1 MSERRTIGQIL
12 IELGRIT
19 EDDVARAL
27 EHQRDSGGYFGE
39 ALVALGVVSQ
49 DELEWGLASQ
59 HDLPYVFPDADA
71 CDLEA
76 AALVS
81 AEWALANLTLPIMRV
96 GDTIQ
101 VIVDS
106 PLKDDPIRE
115 LRERTGLDVDLA
127 LAAPASIR
135 EVIGEVFARLA
146 TAEEEGATPVALELA
161 LGDILAGEAP
171 RFGISVRGA
180 RALVWWESPGG
191 VRRRPLSAGWKS
203 ELERLL
209 APGPT
214 EMTSNARRADWVADV
229 GFDDQIVSVDVH
241 YMADESGREFA
252 FHRKEGAPELDAR
265 FGPVPPELSGEML
278 ALAHGGDARI
288 LIRSTSDDL
297 ARSITPHLPA
307 LLLGPT
313 WRSVY
318 LYAAGGAE
326 HEAFS
331 IHLRDGTGWAAEAD
345 ALRAFRFDAA
355 TIDFTGASGDP
366 ALLRGVAGALFV
378 LGDPSVAEPLG
389 IRWTLDIDP
398 GTDGDLSWS
407 LGPFNG

>member
-19 EDDVARAL
+19 DDDVARAL

-71 CDLEA
+71 CDLDV

-96 GDTIQ
+96 GDTVQ

-106 PLKDDPIRE
+106 PLKDEPIRE
-115 LRERTGLDVDLA
+115 LRERTGLDVDMA

-146 TAEEEGATPVALELA
+146 AADEEGATPVALDVA
-161 LGDILAGEAP
+161 LGDILTNEAP

-180 RALVWWESPGG
+180 RPLVWWESPGG

-203 ELERLL
+203 ELERVLV
-209 APGPT
+209 PGPM
-214 EMTSNARRADWVADV
+214 EMMSNARRADWVADV
-229 GFDDQIVSVDVH
+229 GFDDQVVSVDVH
-241 YMADESGREFA
+241 YLADESGRELA
-252 FHRKEGAPELDAR
+252 FHRKEGAPELDTR
-265 FGPVPPELSGEML
+265 FGVIPPELSAEIL

-288 LIRSTSDDL
+288 LVRSTSDDL

-307 LLLGPT
+307 LLLGAT

-331 IHLRDGTGWAAEAD
+331 VRLQDGTGWAAEAD
-345 ALRAFRFDAA
+345 ALQAFRFDAA

-366 ALLRGVAGALFV
+366 ALLRDVARAVFV
-378 LGDPSVAEPLG
+378 LGDASVAEPLD

-407 LGPFNG
+407 LGPLNG